1 MADTSTTVATARA
14 ALEIYVPNGAAEFI
28 PKINQVLER
37 LAYIGK
43 YRGNILSVVFP
54 AHTGYITLPPAYAA
68 ILAGSYDRWP
78 VEIASL
84 WQPYFELGWCD
95 PIQAQGFNLRLQDLG
110 DGFVT
115 QFDIVEPGSVRIYST
130 GSDNGDTVRIFG
142 IRTETGL
149 PVTDNQGN
157 LGEEITLT
165 APFQQSLYHY
175 DSITG
180 FQKTHTKGPVQMR
193 LLPMNGGA
201 EYLLSEYQTYE
212 TIPSYRRFQ
221 TGPNEKTV
229 RVLCQRRYIPVSAE
243 TDFVI
248 PGNIAALK
256 WGLKGLELEDAGY
269 ERVGESQECWSQCI
283 NWLNQEAKAFRG
295 GNITPIPVYAFGKG
309 GGIPFAN

>member
-1 MADTSTTVATARA
+1 MDTQTTLGSARE
-14 ALEIYVPNGAAEFI
+14 ALEIYVPNGAVEF
-28 PKINQVLER
+28 KGKMNQVLER

-54 AHTGYITLPPAYAA
+54 AHSGYITLPPAYAS

-78 VEIASL
+78 VEIASQ

-95 PIQAQGFNLRLQDLG
+95 PNEAQGWNLRLQDLG
-110 DGFVT
+110 DGYVT
-115 QFDIVEPGSVRIYST
+115 QFDIVAPGSVRIYST
-130 GSDNGDTVRIFG
+130 GSDNGATVRIFG
-142 IRTETGL
+142 TRTETGL

-157 LGEEITLT
+157 LGEEITLNS
-165 APFQQSLYHY
+165 PVVQSLYHY
-175 DSITG
+175 DDITG

-193 LLPMNGGA
+193 LLPMGGGA

-256 WGLKGLELEDAGY
+256 FGLKGLELEDAGY
-269 ERVGESQECWSQCI
+269 ERVQESQECWAQCV

-295 GNITPIPVYAFGKG
+295 GGQIPIMLNAWGVG
-309 GGIPFAN
+309 GGVPFSN